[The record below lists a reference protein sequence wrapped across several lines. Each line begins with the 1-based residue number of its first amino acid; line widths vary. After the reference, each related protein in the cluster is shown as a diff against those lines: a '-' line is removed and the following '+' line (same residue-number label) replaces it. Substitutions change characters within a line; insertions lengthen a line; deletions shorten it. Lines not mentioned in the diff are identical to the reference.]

1 MANFIKDEFAEYY
14 ERPAEVQIDITNRCN
29 FDCAYCYNKGNS
41 HRNFPELSDERF
53 LQLVDKVIKELNP
66 VTVIFTGGEPLLRKD
81 LLIESIKRVHNADIG
96 TALNTNGYF
105 LTEDVIRELKE
116 AGLDSIQTNLDACD
130 AAVYQKL
137 RGGAS
142 SYDRQIKTLQNLQR
156 IFGEKYVTVIQVV
169 TKENY
174 KYIKI
179 LAEFIQKLGL
189 TKLKLLDFV
198 PVKKEDQTLM
208 LSRSEWLEVLDQVN
222 EVREKLKIIVR
233 LCHSFIFMSD
243 EYKNLKF
250 PFCMAARFALFI
262 TADGA
267 LFPCNHLKRD
277 QFYCGNAFEGNLLDS
292 WQNNPVLNKIRYYDY
307 SDKKCINCIKY
318 KQCAGGCKALA
329 NVLKGDA
336 FAGDPS
342 CDMLEYL

>member
-1 MANFIKDEFAEYY
+1 MTNFIKDEFAEYY
-14 ERPAEVQIDITNRCN
+14 ERPAEVQVDVTNRCN

-41 HRNFPELSDERF
+41 HRNKPELSDGRF
-53 LQLVDKVIKELNP
+53 LLLVDKIVKELNP
-66 VTVIFTGGEPLLRKD
+66 VTIIFTGGEPLLRKT
-81 LLIESIKRVHNADIG
+81 LLLKSIQKVHDAGIG

-105 LTEDVIRELKE
+105 LTESVIQELKE
-116 AGLDSIQTNLDACD
+116 AGLDTIQTNLDACN

-137 RGGAS
+137 RGGVS
-142 SYDRQIKTLQNLQR
+142 SYSRQIETLKNLKR
-156 IFGEKYVTVIQVV
+156 LFGEKCVTVIQVV

-174 KYIKI
+174 KYIKV
-179 LAEFIQKLGL
+179 LANFIQELGL

-198 PVKKEDQTLM
+198 PVKKEDQALM
-208 LSRSEWLEVLDQVN
+208 LTKTEWLEVLNQVK
-222 EVREKLKIIVR
+222 ESREELKVLVR

-262 TADGA
+262 TADGS

-277 QFYCGNAFEGNLLDS
+277 EFYCGNAFENNLLKL
-292 WQNNPVLNKIRYYDY
+292 WQDNEMLNKIRYYDY
-307 SDKKCINCIKY
+307 SDRKCINCIKY

-329 NVLKGDA
+329 NILKGNA

-342 CDMLEYL
+342 CDMLQYL